1 MALTWRRDR
10 KIATRWLALRYLTP
24 RALCHQ
30 ELRTG
35 RRNGVSMADVT
46 HSCGGDSA
54 LALGDFGTG
63 FWLIGQPND
72 VALNF
77 RVRTA
82 VLQA

>member
-1 MALTWRRDR
+1 M
-10 KIATRWLALRYLTP
+10 
-24 RALCHQ
+24 
-30 ELRTG
+30 
-35 RRNGVSMADVT
+35 SMADVT